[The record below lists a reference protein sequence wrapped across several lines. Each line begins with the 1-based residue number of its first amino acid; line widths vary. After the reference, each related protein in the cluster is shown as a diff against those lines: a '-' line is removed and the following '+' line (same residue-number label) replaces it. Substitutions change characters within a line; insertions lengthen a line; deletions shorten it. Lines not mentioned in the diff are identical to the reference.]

1 MVFQGYNPS
10 NWEAETGVQD
20 QPVHND
26 LVSKKKKKSRGQVQ
40 CLIPIILA
48 T

>member
-26 LVSKKKKKSRGQVQ
+26 LVSKKKKKAGARCSGSY
-40 CLIPIILA
+40 L
-48 T
+48 